1 MTITSMY
8 SAEGENV
15 PFNLPV
21 DPKDKLVENWMGEIE
36 QMMYDSVRRA
46 LLNSVEDYLTKKR
59 TEWIL
64 VHPG

>member
-1 MTITSMY
+1 MY

-36 QMMYDSVRRA
+36 
-46 LLNSVEDYLTKKR
+46 
-59 TEWIL
+59 
-64 VHPG
+64 

>member
-1 MTITSMY
+1 
-8 SAEGENV
+8 
-15 PFNLPV
+15 
-21 DPKDKLVENWMGEIE
+21 MGEIE